1 MAILINIGQRGF
13 ILKGGLVAPGQQIV
27 VDQQTAETLS
37 KVYPKELKLV
47 LQDKKVVEE
56 ILKPEVKEEKVEVKP
71 EEEKKATGRGR
82 KKK

>member
-71 EEEKKATGRGR
+71 EEKKATGRGR

>member
-13 ILKGGLVAPGQQIV
+13 ILKGGLVAPGQQVI

-37 KVYPKELKLV
+37 KVYPQELKLV
-47 LQDKKVVEE
+47 VQDKKVVEKVLE
-56 ILKPEVKEEKVEVKP
+56 SKVEEVKEKP

>member
-13 ILKGGLVAPGQQIV
+13 ILKGGLVAPGQQVV

-37 KVYPKELKLV
+37 KVYPQELKLV
-47 LQDKKVVEE
+47 VQDKKVIEKILETKVE
-56 ILKPEVKEEKVEVKP
+56 EVKEEVKP
-71 EEEKKATGRGR
+71 VEEKKATGRGR

>member
-13 ILKGGLVAPGQQIV
+13 ILKGGLVAPGQQVV

-47 LQDKKVVEE
+47 IQDKKVIEKILEPKVE
-56 ILKPEVKEEKVEVKP
+56 EVKEEKPV
-71 EEEKKATGRGR
+71 EEKKTTGRGR